1 MERYTRLELAARWFA
16 RHVLKEFEGQDLTD
30 EELARWIR
38 ERLPAIPEHVA
49 LEQLRSVRP

>member
-16 RHVLKEFEGQDLTD
+16 RLVLKEFEGQDLTD

-38 ERLPAIPEHVA
+38 QRLPAIPEHVA
-49 LEQLRSVRP
+49 IEQLRSVRP

>member
-1 MERYTRLELAARWFA
+1 MERYTRIELAARWFA

-30 EELARWIR
+30 AELVRWIR